1 MTSACVFLGPTL
13 VVDEAAAIL
22 DATYLP
28 PVKLGDVHR
37 VVSHLR
43 PSAIGIV
50 DGYFQWVP
58 AVWHKEIL
66 WAIDQGV
73 HVFGASSMGALR
85 AAELAPFGMHGV
97 GRIFEAYRDGR
108 SPGLDDDPFEDDDE
122 VAVVHGP
129 SENGYRSAS
138 EAMVNIRCTLARAV
152 EEGVMTGTTCRA
164 LAVRAKALFFPDRNY
179 AALVAQGRADGLPE
193 LELTTFEHWLPS
205 GRVDQKR
212 LDATMMLEAMRGF
225 LASPPPPART
235 DFAFERTVFW
245 DRAEAAFRRQV
256 GRRPRLSWKGCGS
269 TPRNVSTSARTTSA
283 TGTSPAP
290 ESPSRRIST
299 GGCTIPVTAIWA
311 SSTGTLS
318 PHTCCRRPRPASAH
332 ERPGRRLPPER
343 YPQRHPLPPLP
354 AGAAPLHLVA
364 ARDRPGLAA
373 RRIDRPRAGR
383 PPHVRGRRDR
393 EKPALRR

>member
-179 AALVAQGRADGLPE
+179 APLVAQGRADGLPE

-245 DRAEAAFRRQV
+245 DRAEAAFR
-256 GRRPRLSWKGCGS
+256 
-269 TPRNVSTSARTTSA
+269 A
-283 TGTSPAP
+283 
-290 ESPSRRIST
+290 
-299 GGCTIPVTAIWA
+299 
-311 SSTGTLS
+311 
-318 PHTCCRRPRPASAH
+318 
-332 ERPGRRLPPER
+332 
-343 YPQRHPLPPLP
+343 
-354 AGAAPLHLVA
+354 
-364 ARDRPGLAA
+364 
-373 RRIDRPRAGR
+373 AGR
-383 PPHVRGRRDR
+383 PQATTLLERLRLDPTQCEHLGEDDLRDWYFARAGIPVPADLDGWMHDSGYRDLGEFHRDAFAAYLLQAPEAGVR
-393 EKPALRR
+393 P